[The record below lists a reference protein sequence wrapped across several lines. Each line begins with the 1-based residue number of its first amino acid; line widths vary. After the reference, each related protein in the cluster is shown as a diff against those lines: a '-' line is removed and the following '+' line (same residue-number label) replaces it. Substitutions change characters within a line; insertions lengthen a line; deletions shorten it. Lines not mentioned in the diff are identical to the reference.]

1 MTSLDA
7 ELIRRSIES
16 HTATRLDRFEVFA
29 EIDSTSTWLM
39 NQPQPPPGHVSVVLA
54 EHQTNGRG
62 RRHRQWISAPGCSL
76 CLSVGYTFRRAPA
89 NLPALTLA
97 LGANVVKELTGLG
110 AQNLRL
116 KWPNDLLIGDAKL
129 GGILTETQ
137 FRDCDD
143 ISVVAGIGINIDLP
157 DSVASR
163 VEPGWAYG
171 VTELRSAM
179 AAPPSREQLGAA
191 MSRAM
196 FDAFVNYDE
205 HGFDYFEEDFVAV
218 DWLLGKHVVVET
230 ASGDIAGIAAGIDSL
245 GALRVE
251 NDDGTQKI
259 ISGSIRYAL
268 RKPPLSGAAPV

>member
-7 ELIRRSIES
+7 ELIRRTLES
-16 HTATRLDRFEVFA
+16 HTTTRLNRFEAFA

-39 NQPQPPPGHVSVVLA
+39 NQPHPPPGHVSVALA

-76 CLSVGYTFRRAPA
+76 CLSVGYTFRRAPK

-97 LGANVVKELTGLG
+97 LGISVAKALTGLG
-110 AQNLRL
+110 AENLSL

-157 DSVASR
+157 DTIASR

-179 AAPPSREQLGAA
+179 ATAPSREQLAAA
-191 MSRAM
+191 MSRAL
-196 FDAFVNYDE
+196 FDAFVDYDE
-205 HGFDYFEEDFVAV
+205 HGFDYFKEDFVAV

-230 ASGDIAGIAAGIDSL
+230 ASGDIAGIAASIDSF
-245 GALRVE
+245 GALLVD

-259 ISGSIRYAL
+259 VSGSIRYAL
-268 RKPPLSGAAPV
+268 KKPPLSGTVPV